1 MLKLARAAQTT
12 QSLLKKYSLDS
23 FVSAGVTP
31 DSITRGVYS
40 SGSPTT
46 NVIQYITIATL
57 GNATDF
63 GDTLS
68 VVYQTSGNI
77 QG

>member
-1 MLKLARAAQTT
+1 MTSGKMPYDLGTVSSITT
-12 QSLLKKYSLDS
+12 LFL
-23 FVSAGVTP
+23 GGGGGGG
-31 DSITRGVYS
+31 ITRGVYS

-63 GDTLS
+63 GLNVD
-68 VVYQTSGNI
+68 
-77 QG
+77 